1 MKIHTYRA
9 YRRFAR
15 NERSQPRD
23 ALAEG
28 DIRRSFFFNFYIY
41 FFIFLFF
48 YFSPTYHRS
57 QRYQR
62 YQKLILAPKQKKKRK
77 RTAVR
82 ELISRRPERI
92 SVTFVN
98 FHHIQTKKEKK
109 HPASYLTHAFSPSPC
124 TCLHIGSIGTS
135 VKGISSFSRSQM
147 FLLRIF
153 ANEGRVIDAG
163 ISGREK
169 SFGKGIWNG
178 TDV

>member
-28 DIRRSFFFNFYIY
+28 DIRKSFFFNFYIY

-62 YQKLILAPKQKKKRK
+62 YQKLILAPKQKKKKKKSRGERINLASTRENFCHFRQFSSHPNEKRK
-77 RTAVR
+77 KTSC
-82 ELISRRPERI
+82 LISHTRFFSIALYVFTYSIHWYQRQRYLFVLEISNVSSSNFCER
-92 SVTFVN
+92 
-98 FHHIQTKKEKK
+98 
-109 HPASYLTHAFSPSPC
+109 
-124 TCLHIGSIGTS
+124 GS
-135 VKGISSFSRSQM
+135 RH
-147 FLLRIF
+147 
-153 ANEGRVIDAG
+153 
-163 ISGREK
+163 
-169 SFGKGIWNG
+169 
-178 TDV
+178 

>member
-28 DIRRSFFFNFYIY
+28 DIRKSFFFNFYIY
-41 FFIFLFF
+41 FFIFLFLS
-48 YFSPTYHRS
+48 YLSS
-57 QRYQR
+57 
-62 YQKLILAPKQKKKRK
+62 LATISTISKVNSRTETKKKRK
-77 RTAVR
+77 RVAVR

>member
-62 YQKLILAPKQKKKRK
+62 YQKLILAPKQKKKKKKKNRGERINLASTRENFCHFRQFSSHPNEKRK
-77 RTAVR
+77 KTSC
-82 ELISRRPERI
+82 LISHTRFFSIALYVFTYWIHWYQRQRYLFVLEISNVSSSNFCER
-92 SVTFVN
+92 
-98 FHHIQTKKEKK
+98 
-109 HPASYLTHAFSPSPC
+109 
-124 TCLHIGSIGTS
+124 GS
-135 VKGISSFSRSQM
+135 RH
-147 FLLRIF
+147 
-153 ANEGRVIDAG
+153 
-163 ISGREK
+163 
-169 SFGKGIWNG
+169 
-178 TDV
+178 